1 MEQPKPNNFILPSDW
16 FLQRP
21 IDAEHKFYVLNSFL
35 QKVEEALSRGEVY
48 PYFTE
53 ISLHMA
59 SIGSYMKKKK
69 YIVVEK
75 EIKNVDEEILLWE
88 LKEKKSRKKL
98 TEEENKELD
107 VILKDSH
114 EKLVQYFTVCK
125 GIWDLTFESTYIKV
139 RKNKK
144 KLGSELSYV
153 VYQDKYNE
161 EIYVWECTYNIA
173 TPERGDSKIAFE
185 LIYQGNDKKFTE
197 VITNFST
204 TKSLEIPI
212 FEVFSTQNFPIKNT
226 LLPLFKRK
234 IHNYIVQSR
243 K

>member
-1 MEQPKPNNFILPSDW
+1 MENSYKNNFLLPSDW

-21 IDAEHKFYVLNSFL
+21 IDAEHKFYILNSFL

-59 SIGSYMKKKK
+59 SIASYLKKKK
-69 YIVVEK
+69 YIVIEK
-75 EIKNVDEEILLWE
+75 EINNLDEEILLWE
-88 LKEKKSRKKL
+88 LKEKSCRKKF
-98 TEEENKELD
+98 TDEENLEIKK
-107 VILKDSH
+107 ILKDSH
-114 EKLVQYFTVCK
+114 EKLVQYFSVCK
-125 GIWDLTFESTYIKV
+125 GIWDMTFESTYIKV
-139 RKNKK
+139 RKNRKM
-144 KLGSELSYV
+144 LGSDLSYV

-161 EIYVWECTYNIA
+161 EIYVWECSYDKA
-173 TPERGDSKIAFE
+173 TPERGDSKIRFE

-197 VITNFST
+197 VIKTFST

-212 FEVFSTQNFPIKNT
+212 FEVFSTQNFPIENT

-234 IHNYIVQSR
+234 IHNYIIQSR

>member
-1 MEQPKPNNFILPSDW
+1 MENSSHNNFLLPSDW

-59 SIGSYMKKKK
+59 SIASYLKKKK
-69 YIVVEK
+69 YIIIEK
-75 EIKNVDEEILLWE
+75 EINNVDEEILLWE
-88 LKEKKSRKKL
+88 LKEKSSRKKF
-98 TEEENKELD
+98 TKEEEKEIEK
-107 VILKDSH
+107 ILKDSH
-114 EKLVQYFTVCK
+114 DKLVQYFSICK
-125 GIWDLTFESTYIKV
+125 GIWDMTFESTYIKV
-139 RKNKK
+139 RKNRK
-144 KLGSELSYV
+144 KLGSDLSYV

-161 EIYVWECTYNIA
+161 EIYVWECSYNVA
-173 TPERGDSKIAFE
+173 SPERGDSKVSFD
-185 LIYQGNDKKFTE
+185 LIYQGNDRKFTE
-197 VITNFST
+197 VIKTFST

-234 IHNYIVQSR
+234 IHNYIIQS
-243 K
+243 KK